1 MLFNSYGFI
10 FVFLPVVLA
19 GYFRIT
25 NCTLSSLWL
34 LVSSLIF
41 YSMLSVNYLPVLI
54 ISVCM
59 NYFVSRRIES
69 GHAKRLWLMLGI
81 AFNFIM
87 LGYFKFTGTLPP
99 GISFFTFTQT
109 AYIVCVFKGS
119 AKTESFMKY
128 SEYAAFFPYVI
139 SGPISDYRDIMPQLK
154 DESKR
159 RVNYDNLALGI
170 TLFILGLFKK
180 VYIADGLA
188 PVVNNLFANS
198 GGLTFFEAWFAALS
212 YSMQLYFDFSGYSD
226 MAVAIALMFNIKLPV
241 NFDSPYKSLSIID
254 FWRRW
259 HISLG
264 KWIRDYVYI
273 PLGGSR
279 EGEVKKIRNVI
290 LAMLFTGLWH
300 GVGFT
305 FILWGLLHGL
315 MLAVNHQWRRLNVKI
330 PSLLSWFITFICVV
344 SCWIIFRSESVND
357 AVNILAAMFDV
368 RNIVLPEKLI
378 RYAGFLKAY
387 GITFGNFLMNNTAK
401 NFAFLLVIFVMSVLF
416 PNTNQIISRFKP
428 RIIYAVLI
436 FIIAVMSMM
445 KFSGISDFLYFQ
457 F

>member
-59 NYFVSRRIES
+59 NYFVSRKIES
-69 GHAKRLWLMLGI
+69 GHAKRFWLILGI

-87 LGYFKFTGTLPP
+87 LGYFKFMGTLPP

-109 AYIVCVFKGS
+109 AYIVCVFRGS

-139 SGPISDYRDIMPQLK
+139 SGPISDYRDIMPQLN

-159 RVNYDNLALGI
+159 RINYDNLASGI

-188 PVVNNLFANS
+188 PAVNTLFANS

-226 MAVAIALMFNIKLPV
+226 MAIAAALMMNINLPV
-241 NFDSPYKSLSIID
+241 NFDSPYKSLSMID

-259 HISLG
+259 HITLG
-264 KWIRDYVYI
+264 KWIRDYIYI

-279 EGEVKKIRNVI
+279 EGELKKIFNVI
-290 LAMLFTGLWH
+290 IAMLFTGLWH

-305 FILWGLLHGL
+305 FIIWGLIHGL
-315 MLAVNHQWRRLNVKI
+315 MLAVNHQWRRLNIKL
-330 PSLLSWFITFICVV
+330 PALLSWFITFMCVV
-344 SCWIIFRSESVND
+344 LCWVLFRAESVED
-357 AVNILAAMFDV
+357 AINIIGAMFDV
-368 RNIVLPEKLI
+368 KNIVLPYKFMKYL
-378 RYAGFLKAY
+378 GFLEAY
-387 GITFGNFLMNNTAK
+387 GLKFGKLVNNNAAEK
-401 NFAFLLVIFVMSVLF
+401 VPYLVLF
-416 PNTNQIISRFKP
+416 IIASLFAWNTQKIMTRFKP
-428 RIIYAVLI
+428 YIICVIIIFVIAAV
-436 FIIAVMSMM
+436 SMM
-445 KFSGISDFLYFQ
+445 NFSGISDFLYFQ